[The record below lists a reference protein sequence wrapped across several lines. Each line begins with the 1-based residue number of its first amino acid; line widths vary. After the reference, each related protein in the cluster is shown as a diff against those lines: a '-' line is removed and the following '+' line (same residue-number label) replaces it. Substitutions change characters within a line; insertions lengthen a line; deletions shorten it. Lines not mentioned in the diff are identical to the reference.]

1 MADWARPHYRPL
13 PSSRPALFYLVF
25 GEAPASDAL
34 NISRVRHHVD
44 AIQPELQ
51 VSRHP
56 RHADPAWF
64 DGWLSSAI
72 GSEIPHVFGVECAPA
87 VYDAKHVTAVRGE
100 FDDPDSLAYLRNTIG
115 VVSAVAEAS
124 NAVAILDA
132 HALAWWRPADWRRR
146 FVEASGF
153 YIEEQVSI
161 AVTEDPRFRPGI
173 WTHTRGMRKFGR
185 PELQVKHL
193 PGAYDVSNPAIRDS
207 GILINGLAN
216 HLAGGAVIED
226 GQTMRLQ
233 TYDSTIVFF
242 ESPDDSETAKHFN
255 NAVLEVCDIDP
266 DTGISGE
273 GIPLLLER
281 MGAHAS
287 G

>member
-1 MADWARPHYRPL
+1 MADWGRPHYRPL

-56 RHADPAWF
+56 RDVDPAWF
-64 DGWLSSAI
+64 DGWINSAI
-72 GSEIPHVFGVECAPA
+72 GMEIPHVFREAASA
-87 VYDAKHVTAVRGE
+87 VYGAKHVTAVRGD
-100 FDDPDSLAYLRNTIG
+100 FADPDSLAYLRNTTG
-115 VVSAVAEAS
+115 VVSAVVEAS

-132 HALAWWRPADWRRR
+132 HALAWWRPVDWRRQ
-146 FVEASGF
+146 FVETSEF
-153 YIEEQVSI
+153 RIEEQVSI
-161 AVTEDPRFRPGI
+161 AVTDDPRYRPG
-173 WTHTRGMRKFGR
+173 WRTHTRGMRKFGR
-185 PELQVKHL
+185 PELQIKHL
-193 PGAYDVSNPAIRDS
+193 PGAYDVTNPAIRNS

-242 ESPDDSETAKHFN
+242 ESPDDSATAKHFN

-266 DTGISGE
+266 NTGISGE
-273 GIPLLLER
+273 GIPHLLGR
-281 MGAHAS
+281 MNA
-287 G
+287 